1 MSNTQTTPEGKKAIN
16 TAYTPTLLTTFPTV
30 TWAQRSSSSDPEKNY
45 IYLTIAAPDVPKDKT
60 EIDLKPTGLT
70 FKGHSDTKKTTYHV
84 ELEFFAEVDVEK
96 SKTHH
101 TSRDVFFVLRKK
113 ELKEEYWPRL
123 LKESKKMHFLKT
135 DFDKWV
141 DEDEQDG
148 APDDAM
154 AGMGGMG
161 GGMPG
166 MEGMG
171 GMGGDGGF
179 GGIDF
184 SKLGGGAGGM
194 PDMGDMPD
202 MGEGGDD
209 DDDDDDMPAL
219 EEDDAD
225 KTGDSKGKAAEKTGD
240 APAENSKIEEVS

>member
-1 MSNTQTTPEGKKAIN
+1 MSDTQTTPE
-16 TAYTPTLLTTFPTV
+16 V

-45 IYLTIAAPDVPKDKT
+45 IYLTIAAPDVPKVDV
-60 EIDLKPTGLT
+60 DLKPTSLT
-70 FKGHSDTKKTTYHV
+70 FTGHSDTKQRTYHV
-84 ELEFFAEVDVEK
+84 ELEFYAEIDVEN

-101 TSRDVFFVLRKK
+101 TSRDVSFVLRKK
-113 ELKEEYWPRL
+113 EMKEEYWPRL

-148 APDDAM
+148 APDDAL

-161 GGMPG
+161 GMP
-166 MEGMG
+166 GMG
-171 GMGGDGGF
+171 GMGEDGGF

-202 MGEGGDD
+202 MGEGGDND

-219 EEDDAD
+219 EEDDDD
-225 KTGDSKGKAAEKTGD
+225 KAGDSKGKAAEKVDDT
-240 APAENSKIEEVS
+240 PAASSKVEEVS

>member
-1 MSNTQTTPEGKKAIN
+1 
-16 TAYTPTLLTTFPTV
+16 

-45 IYLTIAAPDVPKDKT
+45 VYLTIAAPDVPKIDV
-60 EIDLKPTGLT
+60 DLKPTGLT
-70 FKGHSDTKKTTYHV
+70 FTGHSDTKKTTYHV
-84 ELEFFAEVDVEK
+84 ELEFYAEIDVEN

-101 TSRDVFFVLRKK
+101 TSRDVVFVLRKK

-154 AGMGGMG
+154 AGMGGGMGGMG

-171 GMGGDGGF
+171 GMPGMGGDGGF

-209 DDDDDDMPAL
+209 DDDDDDMPTL
-219 EEDDAD
+219 EEENAD
-225 KTGDSKGKAAEKTGD
+225 KTGDSKGKSAEKTDD
-240 APAENSKIEEVS
+240 APAAKSKIEEVS

>member
-1 MSNTQTTPEGKKAIN
+1 MSNTQTTPE
-16 TAYTPTLLTTFPTV
+16 V

-45 IYLTIAAPDVPKDKT
+45 IYLTIAAPDVPK
-60 EIDLKPTGLT
+60 IGVDLKPTGLT
-70 FKGHSDTKKTTYHV
+70 FTGHSDTKKTTYHV
-84 ELEFFAEVDVEK
+84 ELEFFAEIDVEN

-101 TSRDVFFVLRKK
+101 TSRDVSFVLRKK

-123 LKESKKMHFLKT
+123 LKDSKKMHFLKT

-148 APDDAM
+148 APDDM

-166 MEGMG
+166 MEGMGGMG

-202 MGEGGDD
+202 MGEGADD
-209 DDDDDDMPAL
+209 DDDDDDEDMPAL

-225 KTGDSKGKAAEKTGD
+225 KAGASEVKATEKADD
-240 APAENSKIEEVS
+240 APAEKSKIEEVS

>member
-1 MSNTQTTPEGKKAIN
+1 
-16 TAYTPTLLTTFPTV
+16 
-30 TWAQRSSSSDPEKNY
+30 DPEKNY
-45 IYLTIAAPDVPKDKT
+45 IYLTIAAPDVPKIDV
-60 EIDLKPTGLT
+60 DLKPTGLT
-70 FKGHSDTKKTTYHV
+70 FTGHSDTKKSTYHV
-84 ELEFFAEVDVEK
+84 ELEFFAEIDVEN

-154 AGMGGMG
+154 AGMGGDMGGMG

-166 MEGMG
+166 MG
-171 GMGGDGGF
+171 GMGADGGF

-194 PDMGDMPD
+194 PGMGDMPD
-202 MGEGGDD
+202 LGDMGGMGEGADD
-209 DDDDDDMPAL
+209 DDDDEEMPGL
-219 EEDDAD
+219 EEDDD
-225 KTGDSKGKAAEKTGD
+225 KTGDSKGKAPEKVD
-240 APAENSKIEEVS
+240 EDVPAANSKIEEVS

>member
-1 MSNTQTTPEGKKAIN
+1 MSNTQTTPE
-16 TAYTPTLLTTFPTV
+16 V

-45 IYLTIAAPDVPKDKT
+45 IYLTIAAPDVKKVDV
-60 EIDLKPTGLT
+60 DLKATSLT
-70 FKGHSDTKKTTYHV
+70 FTGHSDTKKTTYHV
-84 ELEFFAEVDVEK
+84 ELEFYAEIDVEN

-123 LKESKKMHFLKT
+123 LKDSKKMHFLKT

-141 DEDEQDG
+141 DEDEQEG

-166 MEGMG
+166 MEGMGGMG

-194 PDMGDMPD
+194 PDMG
-202 MGEGGDD
+202 EGADDD

-225 KTGDSKGKAAEKTGD
+225 KAGDSKGKAAEKADD
-240 APAENSKIEEVS
+240 APAAKSKIEEVS